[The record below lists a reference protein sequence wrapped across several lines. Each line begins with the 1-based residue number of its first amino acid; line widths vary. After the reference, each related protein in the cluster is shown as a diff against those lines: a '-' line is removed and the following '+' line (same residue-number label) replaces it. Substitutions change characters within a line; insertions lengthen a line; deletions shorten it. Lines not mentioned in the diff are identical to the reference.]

1 MNREEFIGKLQMV
14 YVGDRNAFNEI
25 VEDNQRLKNLLVYS
39 KVEIDRLNKEYE
51 RIYNENC
58 KLREEHNI
66 TDIKLLDENNRLKN
80 IIDELE
86 KWLKKEHE
94 NGYEVYYLM
103 AIQDILDKLK
113 ALKEE

>member
-1 MNREEFIGKLQMV
+1 MNEEEFLNRLINKIAKEFGYDAASTLKL
-14 YVGDRNAFNEI
+14 I
-25 VEDNQRLKNLLVYS
+25 VMTKDKQ
-39 KVEIDRLNKEYE
+39 VEQLNKEYE